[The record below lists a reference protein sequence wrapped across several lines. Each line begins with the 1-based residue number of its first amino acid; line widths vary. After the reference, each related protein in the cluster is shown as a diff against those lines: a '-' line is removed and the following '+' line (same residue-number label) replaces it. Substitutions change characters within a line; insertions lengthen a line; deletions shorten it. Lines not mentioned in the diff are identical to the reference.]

1 MGDKELPS
9 LLRAQT
15 VPLSADAACCNAVGS
30 TATAAAV
37 AAVATSTSTSTST
50 LRTTTESESG
60 HRDGDTVF
68 TSTLL
73 GKRKA
78 VDSPTTPQSTNN
90 PDGSSKDDKP
100 TNNNNNYNSTS
111 TSTPGVKRKKQD
123 WTAVQDETL
132 MLAVSAF
139 RKTKKDLDG
148 VDWKFGEEDD
158 DDWDEIARDVPGKSP
173 VQCLQRYM
181 RHLNK
186 KDESSSRV
194 VSLSAVDVES
204 SSTVP
209 SGSNNNNPVTL
220 TESKVSCG
228 RVLER

>member
-9 LLRAQT
+9 LLKAQT
-15 VPLSADAACCNAVGS
+15 VPLSADAACNAVGS

-37 AAVATSTSTSTST
+37 AAVATSTST
-50 LRTTTESESG
+50 LQTTTESESG
-60 HRDGDTVF
+60 HRDGDTAS

-78 VDSPTTPQSTNN
+78 VDSSPTTPQSTNN
-90 PDGSSKDDKP
+90 PNGSSKDDKP
-100 TNNNNNYNSTS
+100 TNNNNNNNSTS
-111 TSTPGVKRKKQD
+111 TSGVKRKKQD

-181 RHLNK
+181 RHLDK
-186 KDESSSRV
+186 KDESSSSVRV
-194 VSLSAVDVES
+194 VSLSAVDVQS

-209 SGSNNNNPVTL
+209 SSGSNNNNPVTL

-228 RVLER
+228 RVLKR